1 MMLLCQLSDIFFR
14 PSCSFLDEIH
24 SHMHMQEVHHN
35 LVAILHSSF
44 CESALFSLCE
54 SALFSFYKSTLFS
67 FYESTLFSAFLSSGI

>member
-44 CESALFSLCE
+44 CESALFS
-54 SALFSFYKSTLFS
+54 FYKSTLFS
-67 FYESTLFSAFLSSGI
+67 FYKSTLFSAFLSSGI